1 MIKFTAPK
9 SRVVRVNNRVNN
21 QLSEN
26 EYSVLNASTKEKE
39 MQNQEPITE
48 EVIKELDREIETVF
62 EELDQVNKELF
73 DK

>member
-1 MIKFTAPK
+1 MD
-9 SRVVRVNNRVNN
+9 
-21 QLSEN
+21 Q
-26 EYSVLNASTKEKE
+26 EKE
-39 MQNQEPITE
+39 IQNKEPITE